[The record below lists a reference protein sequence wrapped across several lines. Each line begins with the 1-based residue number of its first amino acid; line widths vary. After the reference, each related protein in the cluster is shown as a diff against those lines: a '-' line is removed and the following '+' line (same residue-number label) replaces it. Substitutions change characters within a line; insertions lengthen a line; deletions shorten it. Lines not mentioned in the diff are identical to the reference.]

1 MNKPFPLGKLP
12 PEFLSQIL
20 KQAPC
25 DDPRVILGP
34 GIGLDCSV
42 VEVGETCLVFKSDP
56 ITFASDEIGWYAVQ
70 VNANDI
76 VTTGATPRWFLVTSL
91 FPAERTTSVDVAR
104 IAGQLFEACRALG
117 ISVIGG
123 HTEITYGIDRP
134 IIAGTMIGEVPRD
147 ALITPQ
153 GAVPGDHVLL
163 TKGVPVEG
171 TAILARE
178 FPDKLADFC
187 APDEI
192 QAASAYLYDPGI
204 SVVKDARIA
213 VQAGK
218 ITAMHDPTESGVAG
232 ALWELAEACG
242 HTLVIDPQAIPI
254 SLISMKICAAFEI
267 NPLATIASG
276 ALLLTCPPGDA
287 LLVCKALQ
295 AEGIHC
301 VEIGNIEAGPPQV
314 WQEISETR
322 TLLPYPQRDEIAR
335 VFES

>member
-1 MNKPFPLGKLP
+1 MNDLFPMGKLP

-34 GIGLDCSV
+34 GIGLDCAV

-91 FPAERTTSVDVAR
+91 FPAARTTAGDVER
-104 IAGQLFEACRALG
+104 IAGQLFEACRSLG

-123 HTEITYGIDRP
+123 HTEITHGIDRP

-147 ALITPQ
+147 ALITPK
-153 GAVPGDHVLL
+153 GASPGDRILL
-163 TKGVPVEG
+163 TKGVPIEG

-178 FPDKLADFC
+178 FPDKLARFC
-187 APDEI
+187 TPDEI
-192 QAASAYLYDPGI
+192 QAAGDYLYDPGI

-218 ITAMHDPTESGVAG
+218 ITAMHDPTESGLAG

-242 HTLVIDPQAIPI
+242 HTLVIDSQAIPI
-254 SLISMKICAAFEI
+254 SSISRKICVAFEI
-267 NPLATIASG
+267 NPLETIASG
-276 ALLLTCPPGDA
+276 ALLLTCPSQDA
-287 LLVCKALQ
+287 LLVCQTLQ

-301 VEIGNIEAGPPQV
+301 VEIGTVEVGPPQV
-314 WQEISETR
+314 WQQIAGKR
-322 TLLPYPQRDEIAR
+322 TLLHYPQRDEIAR
-335 VFES
+335 VFER